1 MVATIILLAAFECY
15 WLVKLYKDEYKT
27 FSSASDVAF
36 RSAISKLQRQRF
48 EKDTALSAHSGP
60 TMITANSVPFE
71 RVDSVKNIHKF
82 PLQTLSPKAADQ
94 LRNID
99 PEKIKSITIYSGDA
113 ATQRPELP
121 VELLETMAKQKIRI
135 NTAADSVRRRFF
147 LRYDSASN
155 RVVAMDREGE
165 ATTTI
170 AVRMKDSDSMK
181 LHQFTDSASFAF
193 RTRLNLRLDSL
204 KRRHGRDSVKRG
216 ITAISV
222 HEKPGAASIHGT
234 VKADQGTEV
243 VNVIGYGVRGKN
255 TDSFRSGKS
264 QPEFNVKGM
273 VVDMPMV
280 KRDLSPMIRFLIEN
294 KTVNDSIPVKT
305 IDSAYKTEL
314 SKTMTRYPSYRIVF
328 RQYAKDSLRKKDTL
342 AIDSS
347 RQVITSKVY
356 AGYNTPYSYQ
366 ASFGDV
372 RMYLLQQM
380 KLQIG
385 GSVLLLVLV
394 LGSFIIMYRNLLAQQ
409 KLAGIKNDFISN
421 ITHELKTP
429 IATVTVAIEALRNF
443 NAIQSPERTREYLD
457 ISASELQRLSLLV
470 DKVLKLSM
478 FENKKVELKKETF
491 DLKEL
496 VEETMLTMRLQFEK
510 QKAEVS
516 FTTEGGPFTIVA
528 DKLHITSVIFNLLDN
543 ALKYSQTKAVIAVAL
558 AVDENGMLELKVSDN
573 GIGIAH
579 QYQGKV
585 FDKFF
590 RVPMGDK
597 HNIKGYGLGLSY
609 VAEIVK
615 KHEGSIHVE
624 SVLGKGSAFIVKLPA
639 NNHSEPTTN

>member
-27 FSSASDVAF
+27 FSNASDVAF
-36 RSAISKLQRQRF
+36 RGAISKLQRQRF
-48 EKDTALSAHSGP
+48 EKDTALSAH
-60 TMITANSVPFE
+60 NSSALVAAPAVPFQ
-71 RVDSVKNIHKF
+71 RVDSVKSIRRL
-82 PLQTLSPKAADQ
+82 PLGKLPPQTVAQ
-94 LRNID
+94 LKNVD
-99 PEKIKSITIYSGDA
+99 PEKIQSITIYSGDV
-113 ATQRPELP
+113 TQRPELP

-135 NTAADSVRRRFF
+135 NTSNDSSRRRFF
-147 LRYDSASN
+147 FRFDSVNN
-155 RVVAMDREGE
+155 RVVAMDREGM

-170 AVRMKDSDSMK
+170 SVRLKDQDSAK
-181 LHQFTDSASFAF
+181 LHKFTDTLSFAF
-193 RTRLNLRLDSL
+193 RAKIDSL
-204 KRRHGRDSVKRG
+204 KQRYHADSPRRG
-216 ITAISV
+216 ITAVNITGKNGTAGV
-222 HEKPGAASIHGT
+222 IHGT
-234 VKADQGTEV
+234 VKADMAPDAVKV
-243 VNVIGYGVRGKN
+243 VGYGIRRPK
-255 TDSFRSGKS
+255 TDSLRVAKAKPELNIKS
-264 QPEFNVKGM
+264 M

-280 KRDLSPMIRFLIEN
+280 KRDLSPMLRFLIEN

-305 IDSAYKTEL
+305 IDSAYKAEL
-314 SKTMTRYPSYRIVF
+314 SRTMNQYPSYKILF
-328 RQYAKDSLRKKDTL
+328 RQYAKDSLRKKDTTV
-342 AIDSS
+342 ADST

-385 GSVLLLVLV
+385 GSVLLLILV

-443 NAIQSPERTREYLD
+443 NAIQSPERTKEYLD

-491 DLKEL
+491 DLREL

-516 FTTEGGPFTIVA
+516 LTTEGGPFTLVA

-543 ALKYSQTKAVIAVAL
+543 ALKYSQSKAVIAVSL
-558 AVDENGMLELKVSDN
+558 SVGENGMLELKVSDN

-615 KHEGSIHVE
+615 KHEGTIHVE

-639 NNHSEPTTN
+639 NNYSDHTTN